1 MRDIESELFVKI
13 AHRGASAYEPENT
26 IGSFRRAV
34 RMDADLIEFDIRS
47 TQDSKLVVMH
57 DKKVDRTTNGS
68 GYVAHKTLSE
78 LKELDAGKGEEVPTL
93 EEVFEEFKGK
103 TRFAIELKENGLEDK
118 IVGQIKSHNI
128 EEDCFIISFKPH
140 RLKVIKHLEP
150 KVKTG
155 LISFSHLNYIK
166 NAVGCGAD
174 AVAPF
179 HWFISES
186 VVKRA
191 RHMGLYVFTYV
202 VDETIKAKELKS
214 RGVHGIVTN
223 KPDVL

>member
-1 MRDIESELFVKI
+1 MRDIEKEFFVKI

-26 IGSFRRAV
+26 IGSFRKAV
-34 RMDADLIEFDIRS
+34 SMKADLIEFDVRS
-47 TQDSKLVVMH
+47 TQDSQLVVIH

-103 TRFAIELKENGLEDK
+103 TRFAIEIKENGLEDK
-118 IVGQIKSHNI
+118 IVGQIKNHNI
-128 EEDCFIISFKPH
+128 EDDCFIISFKPS

-150 KVKTG
+150 KVRTG

-166 NAVGCGAD
+166 NAISCGAD

-186 VVKRA
+186 VVERA
-191 RHMGLYVFTYV
+191 REMGLYTFTYV